1 MTAPQ
6 SRLGRPLDHSIDR
19 AVVDTVLLQLKRS
32 GYRSITMEGI
42 ARRIGRARASLYRRW
57 PSKRHLVA
65 FAVVTELG
73 PNPSPDTG
81 SLRIDLMGAVETL
94 VTGFQGALGPA
105 LAGLVGEMAGD
116 PVLARTIRKEV
127 LAKRRR
133 SIRSR
138 ISARNGAWRNQAGRQ
153 YRSAH
158 GHAHGALLFPHLI
171 WARQAFAGDD
181 RNGGRHRASRRR
193 CRAPVRIRRLRT
205 AASRLGLAAARSQ
218 FRS

>member
-1 MTAPQ
+1 MSIVFGRMGYENFTLTARA
-6 SRLGRPLDHSIDR
+6 SRLGRPMDPSIDR
-19 AVVDTVLLQLKRS
+19 AVVDTVLTELKRG

-81 SLRIDLMGAVETL
+81 SLRLDLIGAVETL
-94 VTGFQGALGPA
+94 VNGFRGALGPA

-133 SIRSR
+133 SIRAAFER
-138 ISARNGAWRNQAGRQ
+138 GIARGEI
-153 YRSAH
+153 RSDLNIEVLMDMLTAPFYFRTLF
-158 GHAHGALLFPHLI
+158 GHVKLSPAMI
-171 WARQAFAGDD
+171 ETVVDI
-181 RNGGRHRASRRR
+181 
-193 CRAPVRIRRLRT
+193 VLR
-205 AASRLGLAAARSQ
+205 GAAAER
-218 FRS
+218 R